1 MKVLP
6 LLLAL
11 AATASAQPPPAKRL
25 PPAGVAIPEADRTEL
40 TAAVAALEEEIAS
53 LRTAL
58 QGQPEL
64 LVLLPDVEIFH
75 KSVDW
80 ALRYDEFFNVKQTA
94 FAKTVLQQGTE
105 RAQQLRA
112 GKAPWT
118 EATGLIVRGYRSKI
132 DGSVQPY
139 GLTIPPTWKKGDTKP
154 RRLDLWLLG
163 RGETR
168 TELAFLAERAKPSTF
183 ESEDTIVLTPY
194 GRFCNA
200 TKFAGETD
208 VFEAMDA
215 VKKQFPIDPLR
226 IVVRGFSMG
235 GASTWHLS
243 THHPGVWCA
252 ASPGAGFAETP
263 NYAKVFGPGKDFRP
277 WWEQQLWHW
286 YNATDY
292 VANLF
297 NVPMIVYSGEE
308 DAQKAAADLM
318 VKMAA
323 DEGIQLPHL
332 IGPKTGHKYHP
343 ETKLEVAAK
352 VDALAAKG
360 LAAEPSRVKLTTYT
374 LIYPDAHW
382 VHLDGLQKHWVRA
395 DVDAKVA
402 DRRIVATTKN
412 VSAITFTTPFTSGAP
427 ASERIQEVVLDGVK
441 LTPQWNKAGAQF
453 HQANGQWVSGRGVAG
468 GKRPGLT
475 GPIDHAF
482 VDRFLF
488 VRPTGKPLNEALEM
502 WVAGELTHAK
512 KMWRDIFRGDAP
524 AKDDSDITD
533 EDIAHS
539 NLVLWGDPSSNK
551 VLAKVLSKLPLKW
564 DAQTIEFRGYKLD
577 AAHHAPIL
585 IFPNPLNPSRYVVL
599 NSGIDFRD
607 EAYGTNSL
615 QTPKLP
621 DWAIIDLR
629 TPPGPRWPG
638 LVYDAGFFD
647 EQWK

>member
-1 MKVLP
+1 MRFVP
-6 LLLAL
+6 ILLAL
-11 AATASAQPPPAKRL
+11 ALTAAAQPPPAKRL
-25 PPAGVAIPEADRTEL
+25 PPAGFAIPETDRTGL
-40 TAAVAALEEEIAS
+40 AAGAAALGEQIAE

-58 QGQPEL
+58 KGKPEL
-64 LVLLPDVEIFH
+64 LALLPDVEIFH
-75 KSVDW
+75 KAVDW

-94 FAKTVLQQGTE
+94 TARSALQQGME
-105 RAQQLRA
+105 RAQQLKA
-112 GKAPWT
+112 GHAPWT
-118 EATGLIVRGYRSKI
+118 EAAGLIVRGYRSKI

-139 GLTIPPTWKKGDTKP
+139 GLTVPPTWKKGDTKA

-168 TELAFLAERAKPSTF
+168 TELAFLAERQKPSMF
-183 ESEDTIVLTPY
+183 EAEDTIVLTPY

-200 TKFAGETD
+200 TKFAGEVD

-215 VKKQFPIDPLR
+215 VKKQFAIDPRR

-263 NYAKVFGPGKDFRP
+263 GYARVFEPGKDFRP

-286 YNATDY
+286 YNATDC

-297 NVPMIVYSGEE
+297 NVPMVVYSGEE

-318 VKMAA
+318 VKLAA
-323 DEGIQLPHL
+323 AEGIELPHL
-332 IGPKTGHKYHP
+332 VGPKTGHKYHP
-343 ETKLEVAAK
+343 ETKLEVAVK
-352 VDALAAKG
+352 VDALAKAG
-360 LAAEPSRVKLTTYT
+360 LNPEPVRVRFTTYT
-374 LIYPDAHW
+374 LIYPEARW
-382 VHLDGLQKHWVRA
+382 VRLDGLLKHWERA
-395 DVDAKVA
+395 DVDARVEGSQ
-402 DRRIVATTKN
+402 ILATTKN
-412 VSAITFTTPFTSGAP
+412 VAAITFTTPFASGAP
-427 ASERIQEVVLDGVK
+427 ASERIKEVVLDGVK
-441 LTPQWNKAGAQF
+441 LVPQWNKAGAQF
-453 HQANGQWVSGRGVAG
+453 HQENGKWAPGGAAMG

-482 VDRFLF
+482 MSPFVF
-488 VRPTGKPLNEALEM
+488 VRPTGKPLNGTVGA
-502 WVAGELTHAK
+502 WVTGEIAHAT
-512 KMWRDIFRGDAP
+512 KMWRDIFRGDASV
-524 AKDDSDITD
+524 KDDTALTD
-533 EDIAHS
+533 EDIANS

-551 VLAKVLSKLPLKW
+551 VLAKILPKLPLQW
-564 DAQTIEFRGYKLD
+564 DAKTLEFRGYKVD

-585 IFPNPLNPSRYVVL
+585 IFPNPLNPRRYVVL
-599 NSGIDFRD
+599 NSGIDFRE

-647 EQWK
+647 EQWR

>member
-1 MKVLP
+1 MRP
-6 LLLAL
+6 LAILLAL
-11 AATASAQPPPAKRL
+11 TLTAVAQPPPARRL
-25 PPAGVAIPEADRTEL
+25 PPAGVAIPEKDRTEL
-40 TAAVAALEEEIAS
+40 TAGAAALGAEIDD
-53 LRTAL
+53 LRSEL
-58 QGQPEL
+58 KSKPEL
-64 LVLLPDVEIFH
+64 LALLPDVEIFH
-75 KSVDW
+75 KAVDW

-94 FAKTVLQQGTE
+94 TARTALQQGNE
-105 RAQQLRA
+105 RAQQLKA
-112 GKAPWT
+112 GQAPWT

-139 GLTIPPTWKKGDTKP
+139 GLTVPPTWKKGEKIG
-154 RRLDLWLLG
+154 RRLDVWLLG

-168 TELAFLAERAKPSTF
+168 TELTFLAERQKPSMF
-183 ESEDTIVLTPY
+183 EAEDTIVLTPY

-215 VKKQFPIDPLR
+215 VKKQFAIDPRR

-263 NYAKVFGPGKDFRP
+263 AYAKVFDAGKDFRP

-297 NVPMIVYSGEE
+297 NVPTIVYSGEE

-318 VKMAA
+318 VKLAA
-323 DEGIQLPHL
+323 SEGLELPHL

-343 ETKLEVAAK
+343 ETKLEVAAR
-352 VDALAAKG
+352 VDALATAG
-360 LAAEPSRVKLTTYT
+360 LNPEPSHVKLTTYT
-374 LIYPDAHW
+374 LSYPNARW
-382 VHLDGLQKHWVRA
+382 VRLDGLQKHWDRA
-395 DVDAKVA
+395 DVDARIDGRA
-402 DRRIVATTKN
+402 IVAMTRN
-412 VSAITFTTPFTSGAP
+412 VSAITFTTPFASGAP
-427 ASERIQEVVLDGVK
+427 ASERIKEVVLDGVK

-453 HQANGQWVSGRGVAG
+453 HRENGQWTSGRAAAG

-482 VDRFLF
+482 VDRFVF
-488 VRPTGKPLNEALEM
+488 VRPTGKPLNEAM
-502 WVAGELTHAK
+502 KTWVAGELPHAT

-524 AKDDSDITD
+524 VKDDSAITD
-533 EDIAHS
+533 DDIASS
-539 NLVLWGDPSSNK
+539 NLVLWGDPSSNS
-551 VLAKVLSKLPLKW
+551 VLAKILPKLPLKW
-564 DAQTIEFRGYKLD
+564 DAKTLEFRGYTLD

-607 EAYGTNSL
+607 EAYGSNSL

-647 EQWK
+647 EQWR